1 MPKYYTNRRELFIS
15 PLQVLSL
22 LPGLGGTCRGM
33 SSPSQDWLLSGGRD
47 NLCCSL
53 GITVNWSEH
62 TPAQGV
68 IYQGAVIRFWGGVGE
83 GTDKFKI
90 VLFAKIHS
98 FSLSMPALL
107 TALFFN
113 QLLVLIPY
121 FFLKE
126 RKPLSQYKSAH
137 EYKYSSVLPVFFLFL
152 VLPLYVFPIL
162 STSLS
167 LLLSRGYSKERLFQ
181 EAFSVPATP
190 S

>member
-1 MPKYYTNRRELFIS
+1 
-15 PLQVLSL
+15 
-22 LPGLGGTCRGM
+22 
-33 SSPSQDWLLSGGRD
+33 
-47 NLCCSL
+47 
-53 GITVNWSEH
+53 
-62 TPAQGV
+62 
-68 IYQGAVIRFWGGVGE
+68 
-83 GTDKFKI
+83 
-90 VLFAKIHS
+90 
-98 FSLSMPALL
+98 MPALL
-107 TALFFN
+107 TALFFS

-167 LLLSRGYSKERLFQ
+167 LFLSRGYSKERLLQ

-190 S
+190 SCPRFLPCLAHLLCGLDILVLLLINVASSFRSGLRLPPPGSLPGFCQTESLDHPVLYIRLGAYHSVPGPCLFLH

>member
-1 MPKYYTNRRELFIS
+1 M
-15 PLQVLSL
+15 
-22 LPGLGGTCRGM
+22 
-33 SSPSQDWLLSGGRD
+33 
-47 NLCCSL
+47 
-53 GITVNWSEH
+53 
-62 TPAQGV
+62 
-68 IYQGAVIRFWGGVGE
+68 GE

-126 RKPLSQYKSAH
+126 RKPLSQYTSAH
-137 EYKYSSVLPVFFLFL
+137 EHKYSSVLPVFFLL
-152 VLPLYVFPIL
+152 LALPLSVFPIL

-167 LLLSRGYSKERLFQ
+167 LLLSRGYSKERLLQ

-190 S
+190 SCPSFLPCLAHLLCGLDTLVLLLINTASSFRFGLRLPPPGSLPGLYRLNP